1 MVRGKT
7 PADTSDKRL
16 SRGLIKLYVQLV
28 KNVCGNDIIDS
39 KRIQEGKV
47 RTWVYTANEAII
59 KNSLMLHA
67 HKNHN
72 NFNKFRG
79 DFIEHFE
86 LCTKKDETE
95 NVFMF

>member
-1 MVRGKT
+1 
-7 PADTSDKRL
+7 
-16 SRGLIKLYVQLV
+16 
-28 KNVCGNDIIDS
+28 
-39 KRIQEGKV
+39 
-47 RTWVYTANEAII
+47 
-59 KNSLMLHA
+59 MLHA

-79 DFIEHFE
+79 DYVEHFE